1 MAMDLDT
8 ALRRLAEAPVPPR
21 LKAVEG
27 QVIGRVASHRF
38 GRRGESL
45 RTRVALVTVALLM
58 GIAGGM
64 VSDAAAEPQGRPAL
78 LAGIDDLAPSSL
90 LSGAR

>member
-1 MAMDLDT
+1 MELHT
-8 ALRRLAEAPVPPR
+8 ALRRLSEESVPLR
-21 LKAVEG
+21 LKAVED
-27 QVIGRVASHRF
+27 QVMERVMSHRF
-38 GRRGESL
+38 GSAGESL

-64 VSDAAAEPQGRPAL
+64 VSDAAAEPQRSPAV
-78 LAGIDDLAPSSL
+78 LADIEDLAPSSL